1 MTYEEFKEKVG
12 SVILTGEGNCPVTP
26 VVQML
31 QGKWKLQILYELC
44 IKCPMRFGELKKVLK
59 PITNTALTNALKELE
74 SDELIQ
80 RIQYN
85 EMPLRV
91 EYSLTEKGRDL
102 LPVFY
107 AVSDKILSFLFCF
120 SSFIITFAV
129 GISPVTY
136 KVIPL

>member
-1 MTYEEFKEKVG
+1 MSRKKLHRCEGREKTGQRPQMRLLAFFK
-12 SVILTGEGNCPVTP
+12 
-26 VVQML
+26 QA
-31 QGKWKLQILYELC
+31 
-44 IKCPMRFGELKKVLK
+44 CPMRFGELKKVLK

-107 AVSDKILSFLFCF
+107 A
-120 SSFIITFAV
+120 
-129 GISPVTY
+129 ISQWGMKY
-136 KVIPL
+136 IP